1 MVVKWIESRPLLGLL
16 HVIHGLLGFVQG
28 TYRNGGTAEFIID
41 LSTRWGQVINL
52 MPQLLYHW
60 T

>member
-1 MVVKWIESRPLLGLL
+1 MKWIESGPLLGSC
-16 HVIHGLLGFVQG
+16 HVINGLLGFVEG
-28 TYRNGGTAEFIID
+28 MYRSGGTAAFIID